1 MAVISC
7 RLATEKNDALNI
19 EFYLKQSSFDDNW
32 FKH

>member
-1 MAVISC
+1 MVVVSR

-19 EFYLKQSSFDDNW
+19 EFYLKQCSFNDIW